1 MYSLSMK
8 RLRFIGDPG
17 RKAEMTA
24 SELVEIKRNIPMRPV
39 LSIPTLALIDG
50 YAKLPRTPISADI
63 PTRIPRVK

>member
-39 LSIPTLALIDG
+39 LSIPTLALMDTSNCPGHQSQQIFLLG
-50 YAKLPRTPISADI
+50 YQE
-63 PTRIPRVK
+63 